1 MNPLD
6 MLFGQIAGQIQRHG
20 SRDTPGPE
28 YDTNGILDTIGGL
41 FGQHAQ
47 ERGEQF
53 GGYNREQNYAGDNNY
68 GGGGYGDNY
77 GGIASSD
84 EDPYGDPGLSN
95 QQGSNSAFGNIA
107 SSDEDPY
114 GDPGLR

>member
-6 MLFGQIAGQIQRHG
+6 MLFGQIAGQIQKHG
-20 SRDTPGPE
+20 SADTPGPA
-28 YDTNGILDTIGGL
+28 YDTNGILNVIGGL
-41 FGQHAQ
+41 FNQHAQ
-47 ERGEQF
+47 QSGQQF
-53 GGYNREQNYAGDNNY
+53 GGYNPNNNYANDNNY
-68 GGGGYGDNY
+68 G

-95 QQGSNSAFGNIA
+95 QQGTNAAFGNIA

-114 GDPGLR
+114 GDPGAR

>member
-6 MLFGQIAGQIQRHG
+6 LLFGQIAGQIQRHG
-20 SRDTPGPE
+20 APDTPGPE
-28 YDTNGILDTIGGL
+28 YDTNGILDAIGGI

-47 ERGEQF
+47 QRGEQF
-53 GGYNREQNYAGDNNY
+53 GGYNRDNDYANDSNYN
-68 GGGGYGDNY
+68 

-84 EDPYGDPGLSN
+84 QDPYGDPGLSN
-95 QQGSNSAFGNIA
+95 QQGTNSAFGNIA

-114 GDPGLR
+114 GDPGAR

>member
-6 MLFGQIAGQIQRHG
+6 SLFGQIAGQIQRHG

-28 YDTNGILDTIGGL
+28 YDTNSILDVIGGI

-47 ERGEQF
+47 QRGEGF
-53 GGYNREQNYAGDNNY
+53 GGYNPDNDYANDNNY
-68 GGGGYGDNY
+68 YGDNY
-77 GGIASSD
+77 GGRIASSD

-95 QQGSNSAFGNIA
+95 QQGTNAAFGNIA

-114 GDPGLR
+114 GDPGAR